1 MRQKNSSIQQQVPIG
16 ANEGKEPS
24 VPSVHTAMP
33 PFNGGVQQD

>member
-1 MRQKNSSIQQQVPIG
+1 MPIG

-33 PFNGGVQQD
+33 PFNGGVKQD